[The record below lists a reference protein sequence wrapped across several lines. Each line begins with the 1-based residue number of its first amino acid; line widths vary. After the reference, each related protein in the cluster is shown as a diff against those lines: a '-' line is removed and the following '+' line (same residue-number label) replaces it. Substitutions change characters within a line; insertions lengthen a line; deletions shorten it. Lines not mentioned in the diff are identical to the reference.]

1 MALMRFDDIVARGTL
16 NRGKNMDNQQV
27 AQVLEDAARLYRDE
41 KIQWCRKQWI
51 NFGTNAGHGETVMSM
66 CAEGAIMK
74 ALNWEDQDIAR
85 YQAVGSMGGGITSQ
99 QKASYWQ
106 VVGLV
111 TRAATGEDFSTA
123 LHPWN
128 DEVANDKQDVIDL
141 FENVA
146 KDLRNEEGNG

>member
-1 MALMRFDDIVARGTL
+1 MALMSFDDIVSWSTL
-16 NRGKNMDNQQV
+16 NRGKNMDNQQI

-51 NFGTNAGHGETVMSM
+51 NFGTNAGHGEAVMSM

-74 ALNWEDQDIAR
+74 ALGWSELDIAQ
-85 YQAVGSMGGGITSQ
+85 YQASSRMDRLTGQ
-99 QKASYWQ
+99 QKANYWQ

-111 TRAATGEDFSTA
+111 TRAATGEEFSTA

-128 DEVANDKQDVIDL
+128 DEVANNKQDVIDL